1 MRRAPEKKIKRI
13 SFFFMPLI
21 LRNKRVFFKVEFR
34 MLFVRI
40 KIERSIRMAEK
51 IGWNCPGKKG
61 GGL

>member
-40 KIERSIRMAEK
+40 KIERSISMAEK
-51 IGWNCPGKKG
+51 IG
-61 GGL
+61 

>member
-1 MRRAPEKKIKRI
+1 
-13 SFFFMPLI
+13 MPLI